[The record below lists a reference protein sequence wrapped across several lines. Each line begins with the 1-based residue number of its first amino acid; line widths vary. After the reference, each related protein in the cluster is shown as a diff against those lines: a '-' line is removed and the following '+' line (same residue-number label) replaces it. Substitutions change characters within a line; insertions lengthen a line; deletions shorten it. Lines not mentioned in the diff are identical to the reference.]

1 MLPDL
6 SVNRST
12 TVERVSDALRAAVLS
27 GDLTPGTPLR
37 EVDLA
42 ERMKVSRGSVRE
54 ALVRLSD
61 EGLLRRTSFRGVEVK
76 QLSDDEI
83 RDLFVVR
90 KLIELTAVDAAGSA
104 NVSELAGLRRAVDEF
119 AQTIRTGS
127 AIDRNRADINVHI
140 TLVGLLNSP
149 RLSRIHRELMSEL
162 QLALVA
168 QYRDSRILP
177 GAQLTDR
184 HEEFLRMLLDGNI
197 VGARE
202 QLEHRLDGAQR
213 LLLGTCAADPGEN

>member
-27 GDLTPGTPLR
+27 GELTPGTPLR

-76 QLSDDEI
+76 QLTADEI

-90 KLIELTAVDAAGSA
+90 KLIELTAVDAAGTA
-104 NVSELAGLRRAVDEF
+104 GAAALAELRRAVDEF
-119 AQTIRTGS
+119 GQAIRTG
-127 AIDRNRADINVHI
+127 AAVDRNRADMFVHI

-149 RLSRIHRELMSEL
+149 RLSRIHGELMSEL
-162 QLALVA
+162 QLALVS
-168 QYRDSRILP
+168 QYRDSTILP
-177 GAQLTDR
+177 GTELTNR
-184 HEEFLRMLLDGNI
+184 HEEFLRMLLDGDT

-202 QLEHRLDGAQR
+202 QLERRLDLAQR
-213 LLLGTCAADPGEN
+213 LLLGTADPGEN

>member
-12 TVERVSDALRAAVLS
+12 TVERVSEALRAAVLS
-27 GDLTPGTPLR
+27 GDIGPGTPLR

-76 QLSDDEI
+76 QLTDDEI

-90 KLIELTAVDAAGSA
+90 KLIELSAVDAAGSA
-104 NVSELAGLRRAVDEF
+104 DRSELADLSGAVDEF
-119 AQTIRTGS
+119 AQAIRSGS
-127 AIDRNRADINVHI
+127 AVEQNRADIDVHV
-140 TLVGLLNSP
+140 TLVALLNSP

-168 QYRDSRILP
+168 QYRESKNVP
-177 GAQLTDR
+177 GNQLTNR
-184 HEEFLRMLLDGNI
+184 HEEFLRMLLDGNT

-202 QLEHRLDGAQR
+202 QLEQRLDQAQR
-213 LLLGTCAADPGEN
+213 LLLESSVADPSEN

>member
-12 TVERVSDALRAAVLS
+12 TVERVSDALRTAVLS
-27 GDLTPGTPLR
+27 GELTPGTPLR

-76 QLSDDEI
+76 QLTADEI

-90 KLIELTAVDAAGSA
+90 KLIELTAVDAAATVGA
-104 NVSELAGLRRAVDEF
+104 AALAELRRAVVEF
-119 AQTIRTGS
+119 GQAIRTGD
-127 AIDRNRADINVHI
+127 AVDRNRADMFVHI
-140 TLVGLLNSP
+140 RLVGLLNSP
-149 RLSRIHRELMSEL
+149 RLSRIHGELMSEL
-162 QLALVA
+162 QLALVSH
-168 QYRDSRILP
+168 YRDSTILP
-177 GAQLTDR
+177 GTELTNR
-184 HEEFLRMLLDGNI
+184 HEEFLRMLLDGDT

-202 QLEHRLDGAQR
+202 QLERRLDLAQR
-213 LLLGTCAADPGEN
+213 LLLGTVDPGEN